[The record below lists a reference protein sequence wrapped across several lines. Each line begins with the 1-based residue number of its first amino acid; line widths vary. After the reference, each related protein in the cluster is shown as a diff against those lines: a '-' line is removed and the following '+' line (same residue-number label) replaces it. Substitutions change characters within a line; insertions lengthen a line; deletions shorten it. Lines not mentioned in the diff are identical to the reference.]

1 MQDVIDAM
9 MGFDPENMTVF
20 QEKST
25 NTVNPNIYRTNPK
38 DSKAEDGNYRSR
50 LRVIY
55 NPFSIKDS
63 IVDQTTYYIR
73 DEKGGLLVKAL
84 PYDQGGKDKCPLFK
98 AWKTVFFA
106 NGEFAAKFA
115 AKLYPGDGNADKREA
130 LLAEFNAIQGYG
142 KEANEAR
149 FGKRTLNGI
158 AGGTELGRKIREY
171 ADENFDRTESSWAL
185 VQILEDINKPELV
198 GQIKVMKLP
207 SAILTKIEGKMHPA
221 KESGKKPIDLMSWAL
236 GYPLEMDVQPGPDD
250 PKAPERRQREISYDL
265 CDFAT
270 DFEPIRKVD
279 GTPLY
284 TDEEIAILDEFATA
298 RNDAEKAKTAAKKK
312 EAADKI
318 AVGSEL
324 YNKVRELVGK
334 AYTYLKDESGMVNL
348 VDECAYQEWDA
359 ETAERVQKWI
369 DEVTL
374 VNFKADAPAEAPAE
388 NPVEAAPVEAQVE
401 TKEAGTDLP
410 F

>member
-1 MQDVIDAM
+1 MQAEVLDDM
-9 MGFDPENMTVF
+9 MGFDPSNMTVF
-20 QEKST
+20 QENSSS
-25 NTVNPNIYRTNPK
+25 NVNPNIYRTNPK
-38 DSKAEDGNYRSR
+38 DSKSEDGNYRSR
-50 LRVIY
+50 LRVLY

-63 IVDQTTYYIR
+63 IVAQTTYYIR

-84 PYDQGGKDKCPLFK
+84 PYDQGGKDNCPLFK

-106 NGEFAAKFA
+106 NREFAAKFA
-115 AKLYPGDGNADKREA
+115 NKLYPGEGNAAKREA
-130 LLAEFNAIQGYG
+130 LLNEFNSVQGYG

-149 FGKRTLNGI
+149 FGKRTQAGVT
-158 AGGTELGRKIREY
+158 GGTELGRKIREY
-171 ADENFDRTESSWAL
+171 ADEHFDRTESSWAL

-221 KESGKKPIDLMSWAL
+221 KESGKKPVDLMSWAL

-265 CDFAT
+265 CEFGT

-318 AVGSEL
+318 AKGSEL

-334 AYTYLKDESGMVNL
+334 AFTYLKEEAQIVNL
-348 VDECAYQEWDA
+348 VDECAYQKWDD
-359 ETAERVQKWI
+359 ETAARVQAWI
-369 DEVTL
+369 NDVTL
-374 VNFKADAPAEAPAE
+374 VNFKGDAPAETNVPDTDEPAQ
-388 NPVEAAPVEAQVE
+388 VAVEAQE
-401 TKEAGTDLP
+401 TGNDLP